1 MSKSILQ
8 ETTAED
14 MQTTLNTNLM
24 GPMYM
29 IQVSRRESVKRL
41 NIAFVG
47 AAVCTL
53 NELCFFLLTRLLLV
67 IIRSSCLSF
76 VQPWRPVKYPGCP
89 AGKQPSSASPHFWVR
104 CKLSK
109 THIPSSLPSPTASA
123 RWETTCQHW
132 LTNLLLKGL
141 ISHSLSET
149 PHPSPRMTRH
159 LLYPLLFSS
168 PLRLVWTCWHCVLQ
182 RSWRR
187 TRSCFLCCTLAGCAP
202 TWVERRW
209 VSRNRIQKSY
219 CRGDIQLLMIRLLY

>member
-89 AGKQPSSASPHFWVR
+89 AGKRPSSASPHFWVR

-149 PHPSPRMTRH
+149 PHPSPWMTRH

-209 VSRNRIQKSY
+209 IQKRY